1 MDPWGRTVKGETEGL
16 RVWGEGC
23 DGRYLEELHPFTVA
37 VGEGAFQGHGQ
48 LAGVHVAAEGLQ

>member
-1 MDPWGRTVKGETEGL
+1 MVKGETEGV